1 MRPSPSRAGVLL
13 AGAVL
18 LGGCAPD
25 STQST
30 AAGDSPAQGVTVSA
44 AVVSPSPAASAV
56 VPAPSR
62 KPAPT
67 DARIAP
73 IAPEPADS
81 PPPSAAGPLGMGN
94 LPAAASLGAGFR
106 TYDDPGG
113 AESGFLGNGTWAR
126 AREPHQA
133 AFEVQPVGCGR
144 PLPDASMPV
153 PRHALQGSY
162 RNPRGLPAHALVL
175 RFASS
180 DQAATYFARY
190 NALMKRCAP
199 VRGAE
204 LGVSTLWS
212 RDGATAFVRSY
223 ARQGRFTEVAVVSG
237 ASVGL
242 VATSSERSARE
253 TAWTRAVAP
262 RVAAVIDRL

>member
-1 MRPSPSRAGVLL
+1 MRSAASRAGVLL
-13 AGAVL
+13 AAAAL
-18 LGGCAPD
+18 LAGCAAD
-25 STQST
+25 
-30 AAGDSPAQGVTVSA
+30 AGQPASSGPGTPGTSVVASAGV
-44 AVVSPSPAASAV
+44 PSQAASAV
-56 VPAPSR
+56 PAPAVPR
-62 KPAPT
+62 EPAPT
-67 DARIAP
+67 DARVAP
-73 IAPEPADS
+73 IAPEPAES
-81 PPPSAAGPLGMGN
+81 PPPSTAGPLGMAN
-94 LPAAASLGAGFR
+94 LPAAESLGPGFR

-113 AESGFLGNGTWAR
+113 HESGFLGNGTWAR
-126 AREPHQA
+126 ARDPHQA
-133 AFEVQPVGCGR
+133 AFEAQPVGCGR

-153 PRHALQGSY
+153 PSHALQGSY
-162 RNPRGLPAHALVL
+162 RNPQGLPAHALVL

-180 DQAATYFARY
+180 AQAATYFARY

-223 ARQGRFTEVAVVSG
+223 AQQGRFAEVAVVSG